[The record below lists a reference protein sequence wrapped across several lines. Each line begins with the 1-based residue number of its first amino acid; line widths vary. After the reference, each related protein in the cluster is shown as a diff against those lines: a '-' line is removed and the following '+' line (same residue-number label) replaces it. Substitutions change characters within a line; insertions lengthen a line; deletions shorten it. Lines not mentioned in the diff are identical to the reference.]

1 MDIHSI
7 VLQQREGEGKG
18 AEDKDIEIRS
28 AERDNMKMGIQRR
41 GINKWWR
48 NGRKKLPEGKYE
60 GHEDWRV
67 CLQNTFQT
75 PRRGCAVSHHYLRGA
90 AEMQLSYG
98 YFLCLYLYRPTKTN
112 HPFPPHTLSNTSSKV
127 QILPPFLSCFF
138 LTLNLTKKMEKRQ
151 KISYKLWKL
160 AQLYLTG
167 WVKHAVSEQAPLLR
181 ENLLNPPPCSVI
193 SAFNRQCWTSRWSAL
208 TVWRQSL

>member
-98 YFLCLYLYRPTKTN
+98 YFLCLCLHRPTKTN

-127 QILPPFLSCFF
+127 QILPPLLSCFF
-138 LTLNLTKKMEKRQ
+138 LTLNLTKKMEKR
-151 KISYKLWKL
+151 
-160 AQLYLTG
+160 
-167 WVKHAVSEQAPLLR
+167 
-181 ENLLNPPPCSVI
+181 
-193 SAFNRQCWTSRWSAL
+193 
-208 TVWRQSL
+208 